1 MNSVSVT
8 RPRAA
13 SLVIILLTSAL
24 LIAAG
29 PTGVLADSS
38 VITFESPTYSTGDI
52 NGQDGWSKTGPYD
65 AAIVA
70 GTGVPGF
77 GDQSLRVSNAVTS
90 GSFGDQTFSKLLTE
104 EAGESGAYSPAPTA
118 TRHPYF
124 SATWEV
130 ASAVPGAE
138 QPGLSVVASPD
149 RGDGGRMSW
158 LQMRDTGAGLEIN
171 FYDYQD
177 VAPYGS
183 EANPA
188 DGVGVGDDF
197 VFTTVASGLDRSVA
211 HAIGLEM
218 FLVDGPRNDV
228 VNVYVDG
235 ALAHTGT
242 SWEDYFRWYQGP
254 GDPEETAPVRASR
267 TIRSILFRTAGA
279 AAPGTAGNGFFID
292 NLELQ
297 SGAHP
302 VPSLAPC
309 AGVVDGTTYRLT
321 ADCTTDHTLLIPDGW
336 TLDGDGHTI
345 TAVDPAA
352 DHFRGAVVRNGGTAA
367 HVVNLT
373 VTSSGLVNVCDA
385 GADRLRG
392 ILFEGASGSITDSVV
407 TDVNQGPSGC
417 QEGNAIE
424 VRNAPLDD
432 TGLDVEVLIDGNVAD
447 GYIKNGITANGSVAA
462 IITNNVVT
470 GSGPVGV
477 PLAAQNGI
485 QVGFGATSSVSGN
498 TVSGNDYTPKSYVA
512 CGLLIYQ
519 ADGVR
524 AFGNTYF
531 ANERDVCNF
540 GKGGGRFNP
549 NP

>member
-1 MNSVSVT
+1 MRNVSVT
-8 RPRAA
+8 RPRTA
-13 SLVIILLTSAL
+13 SLVIIILASAL

-29 PTGVLADSS
+29 PSGVLADSS
-38 VITFESPTYSTGDI
+38 VITFELPAYSPGDI

-65 AAIVA
+65 AAVVA

-77 GDQSLRVSNAVTS
+77 GDQSLRISNAATS
-90 GSFGDQTFSKLLTE
+90 GSFGDQTFSKLLAE
-104 EAGESGAYSPAPTA
+104 EAGETDAYSPTPTA

-158 LQMRDTGAGLEIN
+158 LQMRDTADGLEIN
-171 FYDYQD
+171 FYDYVD
-177 VAPYGS
+177 NPPYGS
-183 EANPA
+183 NA
-188 DGVGVGDDF
+188 DPSAGVGEEDEF
-197 VFTTVASGLDRSVA
+197 VFTSVASGLDRSVA
-211 HAIGLEM
+211 HSIGLEM

-235 ALAHTGT
+235 ALAYTGT
-242 SWEDYFRWYQGP
+242 SWEDYFRWNQGP
-254 GDPEETAPVRASR
+254 GDSEETAPVRESR
-267 TIRSILFRTAGA
+267 TIRSILLRTTGP
-279 AAPGTAGNGFFID
+279 AAPATAGNGFFVD
-292 NLELQ
+292 NLALQ
-297 SGAHP
+297 SGAYP

-309 AGVVDGTTYRLT
+309 AGVVDGTTYRLI
-321 ADCTTDHTLLIPDGW
+321 ADCTTDRTLLIPDGW

-345 TAVDPAA
+345 TAVDPAG
-352 DHFRGAVVRNGGTAA
+352 DHFRGAVVQNAGASA

-373 VTSSGLVNVCDA
+373 VTSDTLANVCD
-385 GADRLRG
+385 GGDDRLRG
-392 ILFEGASGSITDSVV
+392 ILFDGAGGSITDSVV

-424 VRNAPLDD
+424 VRNEPFDD
-432 TGLDVEVLIDGNVAD
+432 TGTDVEVLIDGNVAD

-485 QVGFGATSSVSGN
+485 QVGFGATARVSGN
-498 TVSGNDYTPKSYVA
+498 TVSGNDYTPKSWVA
-512 CGLLIYQ
+512 CGLLLYQ
-519 ADGVR
+519 ADGIR
-524 AFGNTYF
+524 ATGNTYF
-531 ANERDVCNF
+531 DNERDVCNF